1 MTNSNVHTATTPSS
15 CTLVFFIDAKAKDI
29 QIRELQSFYS
39 EQYLS
44 TKTGNFLKKIRNQN
58 ALINQITNRNSNSFS
73 SKNLKIKTRAE
84 EEDRDYH
91 RRGEG
96 GTREF
101 FDLLEKKLYVER
113 WEKGNRL
120 PHSYFVL

>member
-1 MTNSNVHTATTPSS
+1 M
-15 CTLVFFIDAKAKDI
+15 
-29 QIRELQSFYS
+29 
-39 EQYLS
+39 
-44 TKTGNFLKKIRNQN
+44 KKIRNQN

-113 WEKGNRL
+113 WETVCPIHISCCNFSSGIVSSNFFLQISINSSQIIKIW
-120 PHSYFVL
+120 